1 MMKTKISNY
10 HENLKR
16 IAMRENRDFWRFFSK
31 TVKIIKKD
39 KIMIIWCFEKR
50 NWESIEC
57 KTQFGEKRRM
67 SNGRGNKYFKLISIR
82 IEKSIQLWKAF
93 KSHLFWSP
101 YDCTALYW
109 TLQYPSPSPLYKT
122 KQNKHTDSEHKHRN
136 NNSKAAHCLTQEEES
151 QWSCRRKPQWSE
163 HGNQDEN

>member
-50 NWESIEC
+50 NWESIER

-67 SNGRGNKYFKLISIR
+67 SNGWRSKYFKLINIR
-82 IEKSIQLWKAF
+82 IEKSIQLWKSIQ
-93 KSHLFWSP
+93 KPTLRSP

-109 TLQYPSPSPLYKT
+109 TPQYPSPSPLYKT
-122 KQNKHTDSEHKHRN
+122 KQNKHRN

-151 QWSCRRKPQWSE
+151 QWSCHRKPQWSE